1 MTPMKND
8 ELLDDLIDRRRR
20 GESADRIIARLPAD
34 FALTDL
40 SIVESRQ
47 LVLDLLALDDN
58 VRGMPLPQ
66 PSKIFADGVMAAL
79 AEPVSTAST
88 GSIGRW
94 AVWSGTA
101 AAAIAATLLIAV
113 NIAPKNEP
121 QGPAV
126 AAISTP
132 AVTDAPTVTVNDAVR
147 HGTEAYIE
155 LFQDIASTLPAEEK
169 RSPEKKQVQLAS
181 ATPIGRAIQGS
192 SETIRTAGQGLRVS
206 VEPITNTALDA
217 FGFLWRPAGAEDSK
231 QPSI

>member
-1 MTPMKND
+1 MTPMKNE

-20 GESADRIIARLPAD
+20 GESADLIIARLPAD

-40 SIVESRQ
+40 SEADSRQ
-47 LVLDLLALDDN
+47 LVLDLLSLDDN

-66 PSKIFADGVMAAL
+66 PSKGFADGVMAAL
-79 AEPVSTAST
+79 AEPVTTVST
-88 GSIGRW
+88 GSVSRW
-94 AVWSGTA
+94 AIWSGAA
-101 AAAIAATLLIAV
+101 AAAIAATLLVAV
-113 NIAPKNEP
+113 NIVPKAAP
-121 QGPAV
+121 QGPTV
-126 AAISTP
+126 AAISKP
-132 AVTDAPTVTVNDAVR
+132 VERGASTVTVNDAVR
-147 HGTEAYIE
+147 QGTEAYIE

-169 RSPEKKQVQLAS
+169 KSPETKQVQLAS